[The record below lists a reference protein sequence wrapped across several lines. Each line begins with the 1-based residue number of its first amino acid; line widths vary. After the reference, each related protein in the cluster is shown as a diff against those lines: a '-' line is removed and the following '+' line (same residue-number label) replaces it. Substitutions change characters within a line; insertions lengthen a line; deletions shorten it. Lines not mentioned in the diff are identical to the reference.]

1 MNRKSPTQQRSS
13 GEQAFQAESCMC
25 KDKGVYDIG
34 GAVRIFMWLCRIY
47 SLGNG
52 MEVTKDEAK

>member
-1 MNRKSPTQQRSS
+1 M
-13 GEQAFQAESCMC
+13 ESKHFRQKAACA
-25 KDKGVYDIG
+25 KTRGVYENDIG

-52 MEVTKDEAK
+52 MEVTKDEAE